1 MLANFLR
8 LSVVLGLRA
17 SCTAAP
23 SRQPSREEILKD
35 LHKSYMSSLENKVP
49 EWRYNEEKAR
59 SLNFQRL
66 LMNEERRT
74 GDLETRIKQMSE
86 ELKTLREQCPQHNL
100 P

>member
-1 MLANFLR
+1 MFMRLIGLSLFLGC
-8 LSVVLGLRA
+8 LV
-17 SCTAAP
+17 SCNAAP
-23 SRQPSREEILKD
+23 TGPPSREEILRD
-35 LHKSYMSSLENKVP
+35 LHKSYTSSLENKVP

-74 GDLETRIKQMSE
+74 GDLETKIKQMSE
-86 ELKTLREQCPQHNL
+86 ELKTLREHCPQHNL